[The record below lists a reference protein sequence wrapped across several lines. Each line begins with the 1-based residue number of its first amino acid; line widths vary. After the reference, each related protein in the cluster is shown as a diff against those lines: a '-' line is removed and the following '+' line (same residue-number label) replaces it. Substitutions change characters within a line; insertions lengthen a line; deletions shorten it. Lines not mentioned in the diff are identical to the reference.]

1 MPSPLFEF
9 FEALADELTVAPT
22 RVITREVFK
31 INDEESPLLDELK
44 KEMKAASTTEA
55 ITKAVEALQKHF
67 VARDARLPF
76 EYDPVSG
83 RFTALDTDYLSFVKE
98 MSGIRSIGKRSKEF
112 ECTVAKRLLARATGG
127 IHRVGH
133 PRESKKSQKAFN
145 EHLKKLGFEKPVL
158 LGKDK
163 DGGFDIMWLLPLGAV
178 PHRPLVSVQCK
189 NGEFSM
195 AAADV
200 SVGAGSRSLSQ
211 HGGLQP
217 TVHVPC
223 VLFNDYLHGKMLT
236 QKQLNFVPLGLTDLA
251 PSQSAPTLDMI

>member
-9 FEALADELTVAPT
+9 FEALADELTVAST

-31 INDEESPLLDELK
+31 INDEDSPLLDELK
-44 KEMKAASTTEA
+44 KDMKAASTTEA
-55 ITKAVEALQKHF
+55 ISKAVDALRQHF
-67 VARDARLPF
+67 EARDARLPF
-76 EYDPVSG
+76 DYDSVTG
-83 RFTALDTDYLSFVKE
+83 RFTATDTDFLSFVKE
-98 MSGIRSIGKRSKEF
+98 MSGIRSIGKRAREF
-112 ECTVAKRLLARATGG
+112 ECTVAQRLQKRATGG

-133 PRESKKSQKAFN
+133 PRENKKSQKEFN
-145 EHLKKLGFEKPVL
+145 DHLKKLGFLKPVL
-158 LGKDK
+158 LGQDK
-163 DGGFDIMWLLPLGAV
+163 DGGFDIIWLLPLGAL
-178 PHRPLVSVQCK
+178 PHRPLISVQCK

-217 TVHVPC
+217 GVHVPC

-251 PSQSAPTLDMI
+251 PSQTASTLEMI